1 MYKLKLPNFE
11 GPFDLLLYF
20 IKKDEINIYDIPI
33 ARITEEFLKYIKL
46 MKLFDLELAGEFLV
60 MAANL
65 IYIKTQLL
73 LPREIGGEEI
83 DIEDPRTQ
91 LVQQLIE
98 YKQFKE
104 AALDFARMAEDS
116 RYYYYRALFEDSL
129 QGDTGVGQNYKNATL
144 FDLIRAFRRA
154 LDRTSAEQ
162 PNHLVELIAISVED
176 KINFIL
182 SRLNIR
188 KRIRFFQLF
197 ETRTPQHIVATFLA
211 MLELLKS
218 QRIVVRQSDLFDEI
232 IISARKPQD
241 ISLN

>member
-33 ARITEEFLKYIKL
+33 ARITEEFLKYIRL

-73 LPREIGGEEI
+73 LPREIGGEDV

-104 AALDFARMAEDS
+104 AAQDLARLAEDS
-116 RYYYYRALFEDSL
+116 RYFYYRALFEDHL
-129 QGDTGVGQNYKNATL
+129 QETAADGQSYKNATL
-144 FDLIRAFRRA
+144 FDLVRAFKKA
-154 LDRTSAEQ
+154 FERTNSEP
-162 PNHLVELIAISVED
+162 PNHLVELITVTVEE
-176 KINFIL
+176 KIKYIL
-182 SRLNIR
+182 GRLNLK
-188 KRIRFFQLF
+188 KRISFFQLF
-197 ETRTPQHIVATFLA
+197 EVRTPQHIVVTFLA
-211 MLELLKS
+211 MLELLKN
-218 QRIVVRQSDLFDEI
+218 QKIAVRQEDLFDEI
-232 IISARKPQD
+232 IISARKPQEL
-241 ISLN
+241 SLN